1 MKHKWLGKALAC
13 VLAGTMLCSLFAGC
27 GGKTRENKDW
37 EELGYQWEDTEAPI
51 VKEKGVIEFEV
62 LAQKNSMTPNYNDL
76 QVFNDLEDETYVDI
90 NWENITES
98 AYAERKTLIL
108 SDRENWPD
116 AIYHAGFTSAEI
128 SRYSR
133 RNTILPIS
141 DYLEYMPNFSAIL
154 ERRPD
159 IRAAITSYDGKIWS
173 LPRIDEMGL
182 TGNPNLLFM
191 NNNWLLT
198 LIRDGS
204 VDFIDE
210 EDVVDGLQLDL
221 NQMTQVLELFRDRD
235 MNGNGEDDEI
245 PMSFV
250 FNNWQGN
257 QTDLYGAFG
266 LPDNPDHMTIV
277 DGDVVLTAVDD
288 KFQEATNFLADWI
301 TDGIVPLS
309 VLENSQDAFLASGK
323 GQEKLGAFYWWESAT
338 VVSNP
343 DNYIVMSPLKGL
355 NGEEPTLGLSNY
367 PEISTG
373 GVVIMASCPNPE
385 VLCTYFDRHYD
396 PLWSAQLNY
405 GPIGVAY
412 EEEPDENG
420 KLVQKDPPE
429 GMTADEF
436 RLQLAPM
443 GIMCLTQYEWDNF
456 VNMEPRAQLRLD
468 RLEKYANPYNPE
480 NVDRIPTLSFTLEEI
495 NILAQYEVNVDNYL
509 MQNYMQWLINGGVS
523 DSAFAEFKSKLDE
536 IGLQEVLDCYQ
547 AAYDR
552 YLANQGQE

>member
-1 MKHKWLGKALAC
+1 MKHKIWSKVVGL
-13 VLAGTMLCSLFAGC
+13 VLVGVIGCSLFVGC
-27 GGKTRENKDW
+27 NDKPEVNQNW
-37 EELGYQWEDTEAPI
+37 EEIGYQWEDTDAPI
-51 VKEKGVIEFEV
+51 VKEKGLIEFHV
-62 LAQKNSMTPNYNDL
+62 LSQKNSMTPDYNDL
-76 QVFNDLEDETYVDI
+76 QVFQDLYDETNVGID
-90 NWENITES
+90 WENITES
-98 AYAERKTLIL
+98 AYAERKALIL

-116 AIYHAGFTSAEI
+116 AIYHAGFTSGEI
-128 SRYSR
+128 SRYSL

-159 IRAAITSYDGKIWS
+159 IRAAVTSYDGKIYS

-191 NNNWLLT
+191 NKNWLLE
-198 LIRDGS
+198 LIREGL
-204 VDFIDE
+204 VDFIGE
-210 EDVVDGLQLDL
+210 EDVKDGLQLDL
-221 NQMTQVLELFRDRD
+221 NQMTEILTFFRDRD
-235 MNGNGEDDEI
+235 MNHDGESDDEI

-266 LPDNPDHMTIV
+266 LPDNPDHMTII
-277 DGDVVLTAVDD
+277 DGQVVLTAVDD
-288 KFQEATNFLADWI
+288 KFRDATNFLADWI
-301 TDGIVPLS
+301 TDGIVPVS

-323 GQEKLGAFYWWESAT
+323 GREKLGAFYWWESAT

-343 DNYIVMSPLKGL
+343 ENYIVMSPLKGL
-355 NGEEPTLGLSNY
+355 KGETPTIGLSNY

-373 GVVIMASCPNPE
+373 GVVIMASCANPE
-385 VLCTYFDRHYD
+385 VLLTYFDRHYD

-420 KLVQKDPPE
+420 KLVQKDPPA

-443 GIMCLTQYEWDNF
+443 GIMCLTQYEWDHF

-468 RLEKYANPYNPE
+468 RLEKYENPYNPA
-480 NVDRIPTLSFTLEEI
+480 NVDRIPTLSFTLDEI

-509 MQNYMQWLINGGVS
+509 MQNYMQWLLNGGVS
-523 DSAFAEFKSKLDE
+523 ESQFSEFKNRLDT
-536 IGLQEVLDCYQ
+536 IGLQQVLECYQ
-547 AAYDR
+547 VAYDR
-552 YLANQGQE
+552 YLNTQK

>member
-191 NNNWLLT
+191 NKNWLLE

-309 VLENSQDAFLASGK
+309 VLENSQDAFFASGK